1 MKKKSIRS
9 SVIVILI
16 LTALIPIII
25 MLLSSFSSTRKLIVE
40 RNNHTAASAAEAIL
54 SEEKVLYE
62 GTQDRLNELIQ
73 FSVVQEGNDL
83 SAIKQTLEAA
93 VAGDATIQEFILAK
107 EDGQYIT
114 RPVLGGEYDPTT
126 RPWFTG
132 AIENS
137 GEFFWTEPYVDAS
150 SGEFLV
156 SVAKAFQN
164 KNGEQMVLSFDVSY
178 QNVSKLIE
186 HLAIGQTGT
195 LSLVDET
202 GIVIASGMKEE
213 IGMDV
218 SDDDMFKSIS
228 TADKKN
234 GSITLKDSED
244 LDSMYYDKNSVLGHT
259 YAVIRIGNSE
269 YAAETG
275 ALIRSSL
282 IVAGIMLVLSVL
294 FSLVLTRF
302 IQSIIAV
309 FVRSFKQMSEGQMV
323 TIKKDTKKDQS
334 FKNRGEQYVYPAENG
349 TEIHQMA
356 FHFNEMIDAV
366 GTLNQQVKKQ
376 SDTVA
381 SMSHSLLDLSKQT
394 NLATEEVTETIT
406 GIAEVTA
413 TQAQETETSVLR
425 VHDLSAVVEELST
438 NVNEMNEEAQ
448 LVRKINDTNMQAMSE
463 VDSNWQHELQQ
474 ISHLKTRMSSMNTD
488 IQDITQIIHVINDI
502 SYQTNLLALNASIE
516 AARAGESGR
525 GFAVVATEIRQLAE
539 QSKSSTKEIE
549 TIIDKIQKQSS
560 GMVEQTS
567 RSLDG
572 GEKQTN
578 LIHHAISSSEQVFNQ
593 TSNLLSKIREIEL
606 LSTRVTEVQQVV
618 LENLESISAST
629 EENAAGTQEVSANAE
644 EVLATM
650 EEFMAYVAD
659 LQQVSETLKTL
670 TNAFKIE

>member
-16 LTALIPIII
+16 LTALIPILI
-25 MLLSSFSSTRKLIVE
+25 MLISSFSSTKKLIVG
-40 RNNHTAASAAEAIL
+40 RNNNTAASAAEAIL

-62 GTQDRLNELIQ
+62 GTQNRLNEIVQ
-73 FSVVQEGNDL
+73 FSVVQEGKDL

-93 VAGDATIQEFILAK
+93 IAGDATIQEFILAK

-114 RPVLGGEYDPTT
+114 RPVLGEEYDPTT

-132 AIENS
+132 AIESS

-164 KNGEQMVLSFDVSY
+164 RNGEMMVLSFDVSY
-178 QNVSKLIE
+178 QNVSNLIE
-186 HLAIGQTGT
+186 HLSIGQTGQ

-202 GIVIASGMKEE
+202 GIVIASGNSEE
-213 IGMDV
+213 VGTDV
-218 SDDDMFKSIS
+218 SANEMFKHIIN
-228 TADKKN
+228 AQEKH
-234 GSITLKDSED
+234 GSIALKKSED
-244 LDSMYYDKNSVLGHT
+244 LDSLYYDKNSVLGHT
-259 YAVIRIGNSE
+259 YAIIRIGTSE
-269 YAAETG
+269 YAAETW

-282 IVAGIMLVLSVL
+282 IVAGIMLVLSAL

-302 IQSIIAV
+302 IQSIVAV
-309 FVRSFKQMSEGQMV
+309 FVRSFKQMSEGQMI
-323 TIKKDTKKDQS
+323 TIKKEPS
-334 FKNRGEQYVYPAENG
+334 IKNRGEQYVYPAENG

-356 FHFNEMIDAV
+356 FHFNEMIHAV
-366 GTLNQQVKKQ
+366 GNLNQQVKKQ

-425 VHDLSAVVEELST
+425 VHDLSEVVEELST

-463 VDSNWQHELQQ
+463 VDSNWQNELQQ
-474 ISHLKTRMSSMNTD
+474 ISHLKTSMSSMNTD

-606 LSTRVTEVQQVV
+606 LAARVTEVQQVV

-650 EEFMAYVAD
+650 EEFMAYVSD
-659 LQQVSETLKTL
+659 LQEVSETLKSL
-670 TNAFKIE
+670 TNAFTVE